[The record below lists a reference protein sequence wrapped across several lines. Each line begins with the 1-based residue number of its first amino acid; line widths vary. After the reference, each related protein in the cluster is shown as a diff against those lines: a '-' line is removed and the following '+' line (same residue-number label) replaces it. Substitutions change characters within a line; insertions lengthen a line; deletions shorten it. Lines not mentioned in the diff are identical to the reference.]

1 VKIQNSGFLKIELIG
16 VMTNKK
22 NNISKGGNL
31 TETDEIILNQ
41 RLRIALNEYQIAD
54 MERAMSH
61 RYGRN
66 FRTWEKVIR
75 MAAVMLII
83 VSIPALLFYLRNS
96 GDKGIFNDY
105 YAPYNH
111 QNITGIYRG
120 PESGENGPNLLYSN
134 GSYTRALPKLRQY
147 LNEKPADLQARLLM
161 AICLIEEKQFNEA
174 ELELTEILVAS
185 DYYFRDDALW
195 YLALLSVR
203 KGDFEKARKFLGPIK
218 NDKIYGSMVQSLG
231 KVISLQKPQR

>member
-1 VKIQNSGFLKIELIG
+1 MKNS
-16 VMTNKK
+16 
-22 NNISKGGNL
+22 ISTDGNL
-31 TETDEIILNQ
+31 TETDEIILYH
-41 RLRIALNEYQIAD
+41 RLKIALNEHQIAD
-54 MERAMSH
+54 MEKAISH
-61 RYGRN
+61 HYEGNSRI
-66 FRTWEKVIR
+66 WKMVIQI
-75 MAAVMLII
+75 AAVLAMII
-83 VSIPALLFYLRNS
+83 SVPAIHYYLQNS

-105 YAPYNH
+105 YFPYSH
-111 QNITGIYRG
+111 QNVTGIYRG
-120 PESGENGPNLLYSN
+120 QESGKNGLNLLYSN

-147 LNEKPADLQARLLM
+147 LNENPADLQARLLM

-174 ELELTEILVAS
+174 ELELTEILLAS

-218 NDKIYGSMVQSLG
+218 NDKIYGLMVQSLG